1 MGRFQMRRCMGAILA
16 GLGVLLVL
24 LFLPFWVWAVLIG
37 AALLIVGLLLLRNC

>member
-1 MGRFQMRRCMGAILA
+1 MGAILA

-24 LFLPFWVWAVLIG
+24 LFLPFWVWSVLIG